1 MGVMVVWI
9 DIVRNVGGTGGG
21 VVWVLCC
28 MGVLNGCVG
37 VGVMTVDV
45 GYDGVRRVWARGAV
59 KGVVGLV
66 APW

>member
-1 MGVMVVWI
+1 MVGGIISVE
-9 DIVRNVGGTGGG
+9 NVGGTGGG

-45 GYDGVRRVWARGAV
+45 GTMVWGVC
-59 KGVVGLV
+59 GLGGR
-66 APW
+66 

>member
-1 MGVMVVWI
+1 MVVCI
-9 DIVRNVGGTGGG
+9 NSVENVGGTGGG

-45 GYDGVRRVWARGAV
+45 GYDGVGRVWARGAV